1 MHRQLF
7 KNMRVHATAGST
19 GSELSRLARTGAPIA
34 LTGLVNLAMAITDA
48 LLMAD
53 IDPRALTTGMIIGDV
68 SSLVMQFGAGAL
80 GAVAAPVAAAHA
92 AGDLRRVGRTIADG
106 LRLALVL
113 AIVGAAAIFFVP
125 HALLALGVDLPLPGA
140 AKQYA
145 AFSAAV
151 FAVMMIVSLARTIF
165 PAFGSAWIVLIV
177 ILSAV
182 PLNFVADLV
191 LMHGWLGLPAMGL
204 AGAGAASL
212 VVAVFMA
219 TTLLITMSLHH
230 RFRQTGVWQS
240 LPSLPP
246 TFVSL
251 GLAKA
256 GLFTGAALLTET
268 GVYLSSTLVIA
279 FIAIEAVPAHALVF
293 RLVAIMYVI
302 GSGFAQ
308 ATTIHMARSQVMQD
322 PHGEATLQKAAMI
335 GMACLAC
342 AFFGLMLA
350 LPTIGAG
357 LGFDTNLAGD
367 LTPWAAIAVCN
378 LLPVGLAFG
387 ILKARADLAVPSAIS
402 LAGYWGVGFTLMLTL
417 SGPFGLGAAGVWAG
431 LAIGTT
437 ATAAGS
443 WIYLRRRERNWLMP
457 AAVGRIA

>member
-1 MHRQLF
+1 MSLQLF
-7 KNMRVHATAGST
+7 RRTNVPAGTPRAGSA
-19 GSELSRLARTGAPIA
+19 GAGLARTGAPIA
-34 LTGLVNLAMAITDA
+34 LTGLVTLAMSITDA

-68 SSLVMQFGAGAL
+68 TSLAMQFAAGAL

-92 AGDLRRVGRTIADG
+92 AGDLRKVGRTIADG

-113 AIVGAAAIFFVP
+113 AIVGAAGIVFVP

-140 AKQYA
+140 AKEYA

-165 PAFGSAWIVLIV
+165 PAFGSGWIVLIV

-182 PLNFVADLV
+182 PLNLVADLV
-191 LMHGWLGLPAMGL
+191 LMHGWFGLPAMGL

-212 VVAVFMA
+212 VVAIFMA
-219 TTLLITMSLHH
+219 ATLLITMCLHQ

-240 LPSLPP
+240 LPILPP
-246 TFVSL
+246 TFVSFGL
-251 GLAKA
+251 GKA
-256 GLFTGAALLTET
+256 ALFTGAALLTET

-279 FIAIEAVPAHALVF
+279 FIAIEAVPSHILVF
-293 RLVAIMYVI
+293 RLVAILYVI

-308 ATTIHMARSQVMQD
+308 AITIHMARSQAMQD
-322 PHGEATLQKAAMI
+322 SHAEAALQKAAMI
-335 GMACLAC
+335 GMACLAV
-342 AFFGLMLA
+342 AFLGLMLA
-350 LPTIGAG
+350 LPSAGAR
-357 LGFDTNLAGD
+357 LGFDTSLVGH

-378 LLPVGLAFG
+378 LIPVGIAFG
-387 ILKARADLAVPSAIS
+387 ILKARADVAMPSAIC

-417 SGPFGLGAAGVWAG
+417 SGPLGFGAAGVWAG

-443 WIYLRRRERNWLMP
+443 WIYLHRRERHWLT
-457 AAVGRIA
+457 AATAGRIA